1 MLVFVCVANYR
12 DEFDNSDDEG
22 SISLDE
28 DNDSDGSDIF
38 ESDSDEEEN
47 ESDPDVSDPEDEQP
61 KKKRMK
67 SVSSKAFQKKLKHT
81 SSKFGIIAL
90 FLWVSIFTRSSLCMS
105 VSFSFKISTRYELTV
120 CGR

>member
-1 MLVFVCVANYR
+1 MRLCSFVYR

-28 DNDSDGSDIF
+28 DDDSDASDIF

-47 ESDPDVSDPEDEQP
+47 DSNPDVSDPEDEQP

-67 SVSSKAFQKKLKHT
+67 TVSNKDFQKKLKHT
-81 SSKFGIIAL
+81 SSKFGII
-90 FLWVSIFTRSSLCMS
+90 FLYLLI
-105 VSFSFKISTRYELTV
+105 
-120 CGR
+120 